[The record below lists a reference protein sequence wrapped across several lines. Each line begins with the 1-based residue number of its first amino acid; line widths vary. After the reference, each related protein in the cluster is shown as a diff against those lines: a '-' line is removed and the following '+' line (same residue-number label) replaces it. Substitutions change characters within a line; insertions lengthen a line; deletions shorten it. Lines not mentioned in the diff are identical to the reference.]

1 MVNKDKNVITWS
13 YVRCSTSH
21 QDLSTQTQQ
30 LLDYSRAYGFT
41 IHKHINDFG
50 ISGSEFDRNGLKE
63 IKDGII
69 NKSFNQLIIYSISRL
84 GRSMIDT
91 ISLLNELTDNG
102 INVISLKENL
112 DLSTPSGKMI
122 SQIFSVLAEYEL
134 NNLRKLVSD
143 NLQSKKRNAIKYT
156 KSVLGFDFHNKKMLV
171 NEKEQKLIRK
181 MFKMNESGK
190 GYTEISNHL
199 NKQGHTIKN
208 GNSFSRSYVRNIL
221 QNKQK
226 ITDKN
231 NQFFVH
237 RTPNYL

>member
-1 MVNKDKNVITWS
+1 MVKQAVITWS

-21 QDLSTQTQQ
+21 QDLTTQSQQ
-30 LLDYSRAYGFT
+30 LVDYSKAFGFT
-41 IHKHINDFG
+41 IDKNINDFG
-50 ISGSEFDRNGLKE
+50 ISGSEFDRKGLNE
-63 IKDGII
+63 IKDGIV
-69 NKSFNQLIIYSISRL
+69 NKSFSQLIIYSISRL
-84 GRSMIDT
+84 GRSMIET

-112 DLSTPSGKMI
+112 DLSTPSGKLI

-143 NLQSKKRNAIKYT
+143 NLQNKRANGIKYT
-156 KSVLGFDFHNKKMLV
+156 KSVFGFDFHNRVMVV

-181 MFKMNESGK
+181 MFKMYESGS

-208 GNSFSRSYVRNIL
+208 GNPFSRSYVRNIL

-231 NQFFVH
+231 NPFFVN

>member
-1 MVNKDKNVITWS
+1 MVKQDVITWA

-21 QDLSTQTQQ
+21 QDLSTQNQQ
-30 LLDYSRAYGFT
+30 LIDYSNAYGFT
-41 IHKHINDFG
+41 ISKHINDFG

-69 NKSFNQLIIYSISRL
+69 NQSFSQLIIYSISRL
-84 GRSMIDT
+84 GRSMIET

-143 NLQSKKRNAIKYT
+143 NLQSKRFHGIKYT
-156 KSVLGFDFHNKKMLV
+156 KSVLGFDFHNKKMVV

-181 MFKMNESGK
+181 MFKMYESGK
-190 GYTEISNHL
+190 GYTEISKHL

-231 NQFFVH
+231 NLFFVN
-237 RTPNYL
+237 RTHNYL

>member
-1 MVNKDKNVITWS
+1 MVKQNVITWS

-21 QDLSTQTQQ
+21 QDLATQNQQ
-30 LLDYSRAYGFT
+30 LLDYSKAFGFT
-41 IHKHINDFG
+41 IDKNINDFG
-50 ISGSEFDRNGLKE
+50 ISGSEFDRKGLNE
-63 IKDGII
+63 IKDGIV
-69 NKSFNQLIIYSISRL
+69 NKSFSQLIIYSISRL
-84 GRSMIDT
+84 GRSMIET

-134 NNLRKLVSD
+134 NNLKILISD
-143 NLQSKKRNAIKYT
+143 NLQSKKRSAIKYT
-156 KSVLGFDFHNKKMLV
+156 KSVLGFDFHNKKMVV

-181 MFKMNESGK
+181 MFKMYESGS
-190 GYTEISNHL
+190 GYTEIANHL

-208 GNSFSRSYVRNIL
+208 GNQFSRSYVRNIL

-231 NQFFVH
+231 NQFFVS

>member
-1 MVNKDKNVITWS
+1 MVKQDVITWS

-21 QDLSTQTQQ
+21 QELATQNQQ
-30 LLDYSRAYGFT
+30 LVDYSKAFGFT
-41 IHKHINDFG
+41 IDKNINDFG
-50 ISGSEFDRNGLKE
+50 ISGSEFDRKGLNE
-63 IKDGII
+63 IKDGIV
-69 NKSFNQLIIYSISRL
+69 NKSFSQLIIYSISRL
-84 GRSMIDT
+84 GRSMIET

-156 KSVLGFDFHNKKMLV
+156 KSVLGFDFHNKKMVV

-181 MFKMNESGK
+181 MFKMYESGS
-190 GYTEISNHL
+190 GYTEIANHL

-208 GNSFSRSYVRNIL
+208 GNQFSRSYVRNIL

-231 NQFFVH
+231 NQFFVS

>member
-1 MVNKDKNVITWS
+1 MVKQDVITWS

-21 QDLSTQTQQ
+21 QDLATQNQQ
-30 LLDYSRAYGFT
+30 LLDYSKAFGFT
-41 IHKHINDFG
+41 IDKNINDFG
-50 ISGSEFDRNGLKE
+50 ISGSEFDRKGLNE
-63 IKDGII
+63 IKDGIV
-69 NKSFNQLIIYSISRL
+69 NKSFSQLIIYSISRL
-84 GRSMIDT
+84 GRSMIET

-156 KSVLGFDFHNKKMLV
+156 KSVLGFDFHNRKMV
-171 NEKEQKLIRK
+171 INEKEQKLIRK
-181 MFKMNESGK
+181 MFKMYESGF

-199 NKQGHTIKN
+199 NKQGHKIKN
-208 GNSFSRSYVRNIL
+208 GNPFSRSYVRNIL

-231 NQFFVH
+231 NQFFVQ

>member
-1 MVNKDKNVITWS
+1 MVKKDVITWS

-30 LLDYSRAYGFT
+30 LVDYSKAFNFT
-41 IHKHINDFG
+41 IDKNINDFG
-50 ISGSEFDRNGLKE
+50 ISGSEFNRSGLKE
-63 IKDGII
+63 IKDGIV
-69 NKSFNQLIIYSISRL
+69 NKSFSQLIIYSISRL
-84 GRSMIDT
+84 GRSMIET
-91 ISLLNELTDNG
+91 ISLLNELTDNE

-143 NLQSKKRNAIKYT
+143 NLQSKKQNAIKYT
-156 KSVLGFDFHNKKMLV
+156 KSVFGFDFHNREMV
-171 NEKEQKLIRK
+171 INEREQKVIRK
-181 MFKMNESGK
+181 MFKMYKGGS
-190 GYTEISNHL
+190 GYTEIANHL
-199 NKQGHTIKN
+199 NKNGHRIKN
-208 GNSFSRSYVRNIL
+208 GNVFSRFYVRNIL

-231 NQFFVH
+231 NQFFVS

>member
-1 MVNKDKNVITWS
+1 MVKKDVITWS

-30 LLDYSRAYGFT
+30 LVDYSKAFNFT
-41 IHKHINDFG
+41 IDKNINDFG
-50 ISGSEFDRNGLKE
+50 ISGSEFNRSGLKE
-63 IKDGII
+63 IKDGIV
-69 NKSFNQLIIYSISRL
+69 NKSFSQLIIYSISRL
-84 GRSMIDT
+84 GRSMIET
-91 ISLLNELTDNG
+91 ISLLNELTDND

-143 NLQSKKRNAIKYT
+143 NLQSKKQNAIKYT
-156 KSVLGFDFHNKKMLV
+156 KSVFGFDFHNREMV
-171 NEKEQKLIRK
+171 INEKEQKVIRK
-181 MFKMNESGK
+181 MFKMYKGGS
-190 GYTEISNHL
+190 GYTEIANHL
-199 NKQGHTIKN
+199 NKNGHRIKN
-208 GNSFSRSYVRNIL
+208 GNVFSRFYVRNIL

-231 NQFFVH
+231 NQFFVS

>member
-1 MVNKDKNVITWS
+1 MVKQDVITWS

-30 LLDYSRAYGFT
+30 LVDYSKAFGFT
-41 IHKHINDFG
+41 IDKNINDFG
-50 ISGSEFDRNGLKE
+50 ISGSEFDRKGLNE
-63 IKDGII
+63 IKDGIV
-69 NKSFNQLIIYSISRL
+69 NKSFSQLIIYSISRL

-91 ISLLNELTDNG
+91 ISLLNEMSEND

-134 NNLRKLVSD
+134 ETLRSRVKD
-143 NLQSKKRNAIKYT
+143 TLQTKKRNGIKYT
-156 KSVLGFDFHNKKMLV
+156 KSVFGFDTKNGMMVV

-181 MFKMNESGK
+181 MFKMKNDGL
-190 GYTEISNHL
+190 GFTEISNHL
-199 NKQGHTIKN
+199 NRNGYSIKN
-208 GNSFSRSYVRNIL
+208 GNSFSRSYVSGIL
-221 QNKQK
+221 KNKNE
-226 ITDKN
+226 IDDVD
-231 NQFFVH
+231 NQFYGG

>member
-1 MVNKDKNVITWS
+1 MVKQNVITWS

-21 QDLSTQTQQ
+21 QDLATQNQQ
-30 LLDYSRAYGFT
+30 LVDYSKAFGFT
-41 IHKHINDFG
+41 IDKNINDFG
-50 ISGSEFDRNGLKE
+50 ISGSEFDRKGLNE
-63 IKDGII
+63 IKDGIV
-69 NKSFNQLIIYSISRL
+69 NKSFSQLIIYSISRL
-84 GRSMIDT
+84 GRSMIET

-134 NNLRKLVSD
+134 NNLKILISD
-143 NLQSKKRNAIKYT
+143 NLQSKKRSAIKYT
-156 KSVLGFDFHNKKMLV
+156 KSVLGFDFHNKKMVV

-181 MFKMNESGK
+181 MFKMYESGS
-190 GYTEISNHL
+190 GYTEIANHL

-208 GNSFSRSYVRNIL
+208 GNQFSRSYVRNIL

-231 NQFFVH
+231 NQFFVS

>member
-1 MVNKDKNVITWS
+1 MVKQNVITWS
-13 YVRCSTSH
+13 YVRCSTTN
-21 QDLSTQTQQ
+21 QDLSVQTQQ
-30 LLDYSRAYGFT
+30 LVDYSKAFGFT
-41 IHKHINDFG
+41 IDKNINDFG
-50 ISGSEFDRNGLKE
+50 ISGSEFDRKGLNE
-63 IKDGII
+63 IKDGIV
-69 NKSFNQLIIYSISRL
+69 NKSFSQLIIYSISRL
-84 GRSMIDT
+84 GRSMIET
-91 ISLLNELTDNG
+91 INLLNELTDNG

-134 NNLRKLVSD
+134 NSLRKIVSD

-156 KSVLGFDFHNKKMLV
+156 KSVYGFDFHNKKMVV

-181 MFKMNESGK
+181 MFKMYESGS
-190 GYTEISNHL
+190 GYTEIANHL

-208 GNSFSRSYVRNIL
+208 GNQFSRSYVRNIL

-226 ITDKN
+226 IIDKN
-231 NQFFVH
+231 NPFFVS

>member
-1 MVNKDKNVITWS
+1 MVKKDVITWS

-30 LLDYSRAYGFT
+30 LVDYSKAFNFT
-41 IHKHINDFG
+41 IDKNINDFG
-50 ISGSEFDRNGLKE
+50 ISGSEFNRSGLKE
-63 IKDGII
+63 IKDGIV
-69 NKSFNQLIIYSISRL
+69 NKSFSQLIIYSISRL
-84 GRSMIDT
+84 GRSMIET
-91 ISLLNELTDNG
+91 ISLLNELTDNE

-143 NLQSKKRNAIKYT
+143 NLQSKKQNAIKYT
-156 KSVLGFDFHNKKMLV
+156 KSVFGFDFHNREMV
-171 NEKEQKLIRK
+171 INEKEQKVIRK
-181 MFKMNESGK
+181 MFKMYKGGS
-190 GYTEISNHL
+190 GYTEIANHL
-199 NKQGHTIKN
+199 NKNGHRIKN
-208 GNSFSRSYVRNIL
+208 GNVFSRFYVRNIL

-231 NQFFVH
+231 NQFFVN

>member
-1 MVNKDKNVITWS
+1 MVKKDVITWS

-30 LLDYSRAYGFT
+30 LVDYSKVFNFT
-41 IHKHINDFG
+41 IDKNINDFG
-50 ISGSEFDRNGLKE
+50 ISGSEFNRSGLKE
-63 IKDGII
+63 IKDGIV
-69 NKSFNQLIIYSISRL
+69 NKSFSQLIIYSISRL
-84 GRSMIDT
+84 GRSMIET
-91 ISLLNELTDNG
+91 ISLLNELTDNE

-143 NLQSKKRNAIKYT
+143 NLQSKKQNAIKYT
-156 KSVLGFDFHNKKMLV
+156 KSVFGFDFHNREMV
-171 NEKEQKLIRK
+171 INEKEQKVIRK
-181 MFKMNESGK
+181 MFKMYKGGS
-190 GYTEISNHL
+190 GYTEIANHL
-199 NKQGHTIKN
+199 NKNGHRIKN
-208 GNSFSRSYVRNIL
+208 GNVFSRFYVRNIL

-231 NQFFVH
+231 NQFFVS

>member
-1 MVNKDKNVITWS
+1 MVKKDVITWS

-30 LLDYSRAYGFT
+30 LVDYSKAFNFT
-41 IHKHINDFG
+41 IDKNINDFG
-50 ISGSEFDRNGLKE
+50 ISGSEFNRSGLKE
-63 IKDGII
+63 IKDGIV
-69 NKSFNQLIIYSISRL
+69 NKSFSQLIIYSISRL
-84 GRSMIDT
+84 GRSMIET
-91 ISLLNELTDNG
+91 ISLLNELTDND

-143 NLQSKKRNAIKYT
+143 NLQSKKQNAIKYT
-156 KSVLGFDFHNKKMLV
+156 KSVFGFDFHNREMV
-171 NEKEQKLIRK
+171 INEKEQKVIRK
-181 MFKMNESGK
+181 MFKMYKGGS
-190 GYTEISNHL
+190 GYTEIANHL
-199 NKQGHTIKN
+199 NKNGHRIKN
-208 GNSFSRSYVRNIL
+208 GNVFSRFYVRNIL

-231 NQFFVH
+231 NQFFVN

>member
-1 MVNKDKNVITWS
+1 MVKQDVITWA

-21 QDLSTQTQQ
+21 QDLSTQNQQ
-30 LLDYSRAYGFT
+30 LIDYSNAYGFT
-41 IHKHINDFG
+41 ISKHINDFG

-69 NKSFNQLIIYSISRL
+69 NQSFSQLIIYSISRL
-84 GRSMIDT
+84 GRSMIET

-143 NLQSKKRNAIKYT
+143 NLQSKRFHGIKYT
-156 KSVLGFDFHNKKMLV
+156 KSVLGFDFHNKKMVV

-181 MFKMNESGK
+181 MFKMYESGK
-190 GYTEISNHL
+190 GYTEISKHL

-231 NQFFVH
+231 NPFFVN

>member
-1 MVNKDKNVITWS
+1 MVKKNVITWS

-30 LLDYSRAYGFT
+30 LVDYSKAFGFT
-41 IHKHINDFG
+41 IDKNINDFG
-50 ISGSEFDRNGLKE
+50 ISGSQFDRDGLNE

-69 NKSFNQLIIYSISRL
+69 NKSFSQLIIYSISRL

-91 ISLLNELTDNG
+91 ISLLNEMSEND

-112 DLSTPSGKMI
+112 DLSTPSGKLI

-134 NNLRKLVSD
+134 NSLRKIVSD
-143 NLQSKKRNAIKYT
+143 NLQNKRFHGIKYT
-156 KSVLGFDFHNKKMLV
+156 KSVLGFDFHNKKMVV
-171 NEKEQKLIRK
+171 NEREQKVIRK
-181 MFKMNESGK
+181 MFKMYESGF

-208 GNSFSRSYVRNIL
+208 GNPFSRSYVRNIL

-231 NQFFVH
+231 NQFFVN

>member
-1 MVNKDKNVITWS
+1 MVKKDVITWS

-30 LLDYSRAYGFT
+30 LVDYSKAFNFT
-41 IHKHINDFG
+41 IDKNINDFG
-50 ISGSEFDRNGLKE
+50 ISGSEFNRSGLKE
-63 IKDGII
+63 IKDGIV
-69 NKSFNQLIIYSISRL
+69 NKSFSQLIIYSISRL
-84 GRSMIDT
+84 GRSMIET
-91 ISLLNELTDNG
+91 ISLLNELTDNE

-143 NLQSKKRNAIKYT
+143 NLQSKKQNAIKYT
-156 KSVLGFDFHNKKMLV
+156 KSVFGFDFHNREMV
-171 NEKEQKLIRK
+171 INEREQKVIRK
-181 MFKMNESGK
+181 MFKMYKGGS
-190 GYTEISNHL
+190 GYTEIANHL
-199 NKQGHTIKN
+199 NKNGHRIKN
-208 GNSFSRSYVRNIL
+208 GNVFSRFYVRNIL

-231 NQFFVH
+231 NQFFVN

>member
-1 MVNKDKNVITWS
+1 MVKQDVITWA

-21 QDLSTQTQQ
+21 QDLSTQNQQ
-30 LLDYSRAYGFT
+30 LIDYSNAYGFT
-41 IHKHINDFG
+41 ISKHINDFG

-69 NKSFNQLIIYSISRL
+69 NQSFSQLIIYSISRL
-84 GRSMIDT
+84 GRSMIET

-143 NLQSKKRNAIKYT
+143 NLQSKRFHGIKYT
-156 KSVLGFDFHNKKMLV
+156 KSVLGFDFHNKKMVV

-181 MFKMNESGK
+181 MFKMYESGK
-190 GYTEISNHL
+190 GYTEISKHL

-231 NQFFVH
+231 NLFFVK
-237 RTPNYL
+237 RTHNYL

>member
-1 MVNKDKNVITWS
+1 MVKQDVITWS

-21 QDLSTQTQQ
+21 QDLATQNQQ
-30 LLDYSRAYGFT
+30 LLDYSKAFGFT
-41 IHKHINDFG
+41 IDKNINDFG
-50 ISGSEFDRNGLKE
+50 ISGSEFDRKGLNE
-63 IKDGII
+63 IKDGIV
-69 NKSFNQLIIYSISRL
+69 NKSFSQLIIYSISRL
-84 GRSMIDT
+84 GRSMIET

-156 KSVLGFDFHNKKMLV
+156 KSVLGFDFHNRKMV
-171 NEKEQKLIRK
+171 INEKEQKLIRK
-181 MFKMNESGK
+181 MFKMYESGF

-199 NKQGHTIKN
+199 NKQGHKIKN
-208 GNSFSRSYVRNIL
+208 GNPFSRSYVRNIL

-231 NQFFVH
+231 NQFFVS